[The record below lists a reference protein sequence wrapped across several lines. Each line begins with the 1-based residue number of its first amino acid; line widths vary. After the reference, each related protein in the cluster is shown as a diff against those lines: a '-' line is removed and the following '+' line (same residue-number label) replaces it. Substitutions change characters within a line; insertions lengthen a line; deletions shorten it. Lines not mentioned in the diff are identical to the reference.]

1 MDEIKNK
8 AHFIAVTGIIRKG
21 DKYLICKRSP
31 NEKAFPNKWCV
42 PGGKLEASDFV
53 NTQKDTESHW
63 LDIFEKV
70 LEREIQEETG
80 LKIKNIDYVSNLGFI
95 RPNGF
100 STIIISLNAE
110 HAEGEVKLKEDE
122 LTEHKWVTL
131 EEAKNYDLI
140 ANIYEQIEKVDKR
153 YQSERTV

>member
-21 DKYLICKRSP
+21 DKYLICKRSE

-42 PGGKLEASDFV
+42 PGGKVEANDFI

-70 LEREIQEETG
+70 LEREILEETG

-100 STIIISLNAE
+100 STIIISLNAD

-140 ANIYEQIEKVDKR
+140 SNIYEQIEKVDKKLR
-153 YQSERTV
+153 FAP